1 MEIQGWKHLR
11 TWFERL
17 VLFSYHFP
25 HALARVGPS
34 FVLQSTSTSDKKRP
48 FFPSIYKGV
57 NIYDV
62 NLESR
67 LQWQNRLLSFV
78 HQRLLSPEL
87 PPFGPTLTV
96 ISSYSSFF
104 FNFIWHLLQHL
115 EHQHHHDR

>member
-34 FVLQSTSTSDKKRP
+34 FVLQIVIMHKEAVSFKLQGSEH
-48 FFPSIYKGV
+48 
-57 NIYDV
+57 DV

-67 LQWQNRLLSFV
+67 LRWQNRLLSFV

-87 PPFGPTLTV
+87 PPFGPT
-96 ISSYSSFF
+96 
-104 FNFIWHLLQHL
+104 
-115 EHQHHHDR
+115 